1 MVPPDRAIEKQPR
14 AQTFPSSPNDAS
26 LSCVYEVEHLNLLPM
41 KYHPRLLIVALS
53 ILLGLAASAQYTVV
67 VNGQLS
73 PCDPANAGGTVIAST
88 MGFME
93 PPQSVTATLDTNCDF
108 FLIMTLMNPA
118 GNLYFATS
126 CGNGSMATDTV
137 AYDVGSSP
145 ADSLTITLNCGP
157 TNLCNAA
164 FTVQQAMG
172 GGMMIPWQITTTNQS
187 TGDGTLSYQWWMPD
201 GSTSTEAEPSWTF
214 NAAGVYGICLTITAD
229 NGQCTDFLCDSV
241 VVDTNGMVSTASVW
255 YDCTGTLWGSE
266 LPGTD
271 CLTFLGDLGTWNAN
285 CVCVPDSVEVE
296 CQALFTVE
304 QASGNGA
311 LIPWTVNIVDQSTG
325 TGNLS
330 YWWDLPN
337 GSTSTAAEPAYTFN
351 APGWYPICLTVSS
364 DNGCTSTF
372 CDSVVVDTNGFIS
385 TAPVWYDCEG
395 VLWGPA
401 VAGTSCDDGDPMTTG
416 EVWTADCICTADSTN
431 LGCEA
436 GFWAI
441 QAYDSVPGG
450 VAPIPNEVW
459 VWNLSSGGNGPYQF
473 FWDFG
478 DGTSST
484 EAYPTHVYSGNGPW
498 LLCLTMVSDS
508 CTDTY
513 CDSISVD
520 ENGFLN
526 GLVIDGHGIPN
537 STDRSEGFTLNVISE
552 IPTGINE
559 LHADAELR
567 LWPNPVDNALNV
579 AFRSLGGSGMLSI
592 IDGNGRTVKAIAERF
607 TSGTNRLTVPV
618 DELAPGLYLMRL
630 SNGNNS
636 ISARFL
642 KTR

>member
-1 MVPPDRAIEKQPR
+1 MELNTRNTSAMKHLLRP
-14 AQTFPSSPNDAS
+14 
-26 LSCVYEVEHLNLLPM
+26 LNLVFTA
-41 KYHPRLLIVALS
+41 LLA
-53 ILLGLAASAQYTVV
+53 LAASAQYTVV
-67 VNGQLS
+67 VVGQLS
-73 PCDPANAGGTVIAST
+73 PCAPANAGGTVTVMTTS
-88 MGFME
+88 FLE
-93 PPQSVTATLDTNCDF
+93 PPQTLTTLLDANCN
-108 FLIMTLMNPA
+108 FLFNMTLSNPS
-118 GNLYFATS
+118 GGLFIATS
-126 CGNGSMATDTV
+126 CGDGTMATDSVVYNLGSNPMDSLFITMTCG
-137 AYDVGSSP
+137 GSSP
-145 ADSLTITLNCGP
+145 
-157 TNLCNAA
+157 CNAD

-187 TGDGTLSYQWWMPD
+187 TGDGILSYQWWMPD
-201 GSTSTEAEPSWTF
+201 GSASTEAEPTWTF
-214 NAAGVYGICLTITAD
+214 NAPGVYGICLTLT
-229 NGQCTDFLCDSV
+229 SV
-241 VVDTNGMVSTASVW
+241 N
-255 YDCTGTLWGSE
+255 
-266 LPGTD
+266 GTD
-271 CLTFLGDLGTWNAN
+271 SCSSWMCD
-285 CVCVPDSVEVE
+285 
-296 CQALFTVE
+296 TVM
-304 QASGNGA
+304 
-311 LIPWTVNIVDQSTG
+311 
-325 TGNLS
+325 
-330 YWWDLPN
+330 
-337 GSTSTAAEPAYTFN
+337 
-351 APGWYPICLTVSS
+351 
-364 DNGCTSTF
+364 
-372 CDSVVVDTNGFIS
+372 VDTNGFIS
-385 TAPVWYDCEG
+385 TAPIWYDCEG

-401 VAGTSCDDGDPMTTG
+401 VAGTPCDDGDPMTTG
-416 EVWTADCICTADSTN
+416 EIWTSDCSCTADSMNT
-431 LGCEA
+431 GCEA

-459 VWNLSSGGNGPYQF
+459 VWNLSSGGNGTYQF

-520 ENGFLN
+520 EDGFLN
-526 GLVIDGHGIPN
+526 GLVIDGHGVPN

-559 LHADAELR
+559 LNADSELR

-592 IDGNGRTVKAIAERF
+592 IDGNGRTVKAITERF

-636 ISARFL
+636 SSARFL